1 MRLAATTQ
9 LLRRKWSRL
18 RVGRRGKDART
29 RAQSFG
35 PARVM
40 DTLDGTI
47 RAYVANI
54 EHREMLSFPFQNT
67 LKPPTGFVIV
77 IELSL
82 TCRAVSVQFLN
93 IIFFTWFNIHN
104 LFVASASLSSC
115 C

>member
-1 MRLAATTQ
+1 
-9 LLRRKWSRL
+9 
-18 RVGRRGKDART
+18 
-29 RAQSFG
+29 
-35 PARVM
+35 M

-54 EHREMLSFPFQNT
+54 ENREMLSFPFQNT
-67 LKPPTGFVIV
+67 LKPPTVFVIV

-104 LFVASASLSSC
+104 LFVPSASLSSC